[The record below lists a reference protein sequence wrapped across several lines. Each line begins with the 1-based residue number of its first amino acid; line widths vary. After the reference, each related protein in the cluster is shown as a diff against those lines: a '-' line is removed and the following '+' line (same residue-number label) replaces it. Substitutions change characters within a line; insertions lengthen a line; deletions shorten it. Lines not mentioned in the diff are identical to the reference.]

1 MKWFTKIRY
10 AMDMLAEN
18 PKNFIA
24 SVLLC
29 GVGLSLIGFNLLVY
43 LAGNHSYKSAEDV
56 LSQGIEHTGI
66 LEVDDYY
73 LESGT
78 NFRREAYQSEIIQSI
93 GGFKF
98 NEFPGDTFSMLK
110 EIQNNKAYHS
120 SERMPAQFLQ
130 MLVVDKELFPL
141 CNLEY
146 ETYISPD
153 ELENSDE
160 TMR

>member
-1 MKWFTKIRY
+1 MAEWFTKIRY

-66 LEVDDYY
+66 LEVLGD
-73 LESGT
+73 LNLM
-78 NFRREAYQSEIIQSI
+78 NFQVIR
-93 GGFKF
+93 
-98 NEFPGDTFSMLK
+98 
-110 EIQNNKAYHS
+110 
-120 SERMPAQFLQ
+120 FL
-130 MLVVDKELFPL
+130 
-141 CNLEY
+141 C
-146 ETYISPD
+146 
-153 ELENSDE
+153 
-160 TMR
+160 